1 MNMKRESLEINTE
14 TTGMLKLCD
23 RQFGATIIKSVR
35 LATTDTPGRNGKRE
49 ELRIEIDVIKR
60 NQIEI

>member
-14 TTGMLKLCD
+14 TTEMLKLCD
-23 RQFGATIIKSVR
+23 RQFWATIIKSVR